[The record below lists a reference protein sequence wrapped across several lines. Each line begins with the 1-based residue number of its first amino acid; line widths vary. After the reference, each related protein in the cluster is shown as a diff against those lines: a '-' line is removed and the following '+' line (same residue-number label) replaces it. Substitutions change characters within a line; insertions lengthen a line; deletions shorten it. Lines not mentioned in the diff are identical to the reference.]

1 MVTPDY
7 RGANEYSTYAV
18 PIPYLTY
25 RGERLK
31 VTRDRVRGL
40 IFNTD
45 RLELDVS
52 GNFTVPVRASRN
64 EARRGM
70 DNLDPVWELG
80 PSLKVTLYADE
91 RRTRDFALRLPVRA
105 AVASNLT
112 RVHGAGFTFTPNL
125 GMDWRELTFG
135 GTGGW
140 NTSIYGTLLFASRNY
155 HDYIYTVDQRFATP
169 ARAAYKAPG
178 GYAGWNL
185 TASAGRRWGSFWAG
199 GFVRYDSVAGAAFS
213 DSPLVR
219 SRSGVLVGVAMSWV
233 FMESGTRVEA
243 PE

>member
-125 GMDWRELTFG
+125 GMDWRELTIG
-135 GTGGW
+135 STGGW
-140 NTSIYGTLLFASRNY
+140 NTSIYGTLLFGLLLLMAVCARPRVAVSRLKKLLL
-155 HDYIYTVDQRFATP
+155 P
-169 ARAAYKAPG
+169 AVGP
-178 GYAGWNL
+178 
-185 TASAGRRWGSFWAG
+185 ASAVTHNLPSFIVHFPA
-199 GFVRYDSVAGAAFS
+199 D
-213 DSPLVR
+213 LVPSAR
-219 SRSGVLVGVAMSWV
+219 ITSIVPPSL
-233 FMESGTRVEA
+233 
-243 PE
+243 